1 MTALWIVGILLAI
14 FLVVQLSRVGVRLAF
29 GEEFRVMLRL
39 GPIRMQVVPKKET
52 AKKKPKKDK
61 ATKKKKEKPK
71 KEMPKI
77 TARAVLDSLPE
88 LWRILKKGLRMTFH
102 RVRVAPMDISAVIG
116 GDDPADTALLYGRLS
131 TAMYT
136 AMPMLQELVH
146 MPDPHIHL
154 EPELQG
160 GETRISGEVGV
171 SFLIWDLTVIGF
183 ACGVPLIHWL
193 LRLRKQPPK
202 AENDTK
208 TQSGKD
214 EQYGKQGKDQP
225 QRNDGDLHEQGAG
238 NGQQ

>member
-1 MTALWIVGILLAI
+1 
-14 FLVVQLSRVGVRLAF
+14 
-29 GEEFRVMLRL
+29 MLRL
-39 GPIRMQVVPKKET
+39 GPIRMQVVPKKEM

-88 LWRILKKGLRMTFH
+88 LWQILKKGLRMTFH

-116 GDDPADTALLYGRLS
+116 GDDPADTALLYGRLNA
-131 TAMYT
+131 AMYT

-171 SFLIWDLTVIGF
+171 SFLIWGSDGHRL
-183 ACGVPLIHWL
+183 C
-193 LRLRKQPPK
+193 LRRAAHSLAPTTSQT
-202 AENDTK
+202 A
-208 TQSGKD
+208 
-214 EQYGKQGKDQP
+214 
-225 QRNDGDLHEQGAG
+225 A
-238 NGQQ
+238 

>member
-14 FLVVQLSRVGVRLAF
+14 FLAVQLSRVGVRLAF
-29 GEEFRVMLRL
+29 GEECRVMLRL

-131 TAMYT
+131 AAMYT

-171 SFLIWDLTVIGF
+171 SFLIWDLTAIGF
-183 ACGVPLIHWL
+183 ACGVPLIKWL

-208 TQSGKD
+208 T
-214 EQYGKQGKDQP
+214 
-225 QRNDGDLHEQGAG
+225 
-238 NGQQ
+238 